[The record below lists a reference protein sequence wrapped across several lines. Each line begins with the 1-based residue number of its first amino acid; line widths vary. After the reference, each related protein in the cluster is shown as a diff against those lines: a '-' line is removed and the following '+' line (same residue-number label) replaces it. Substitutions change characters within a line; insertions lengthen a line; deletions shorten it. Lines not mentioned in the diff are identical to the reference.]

1 MNVAVLGLGHL
12 GTVTAAGLAALGH
25 RVIGFDSDA
34 RQVDRLSAGCS
45 PLVEPDLERLI
56 RSGLAAGKLCF
67 SSARDSIREAEVLWI
82 AYDTPVDAE
91 GKADI
96 EWVFS
101 RIEHALTGIGTDALV
116 LLSSQ
121 LPVGSV
127 ARLERTAA
135 ALHPGARPPR
145 IACSPENLR
154 LGSAVHDFLHPARI
168 VAGFRGARDRE
179 DLSRLLGSI
188 TPSLEWMSVESAEM
202 TKHALNGFLAAS
214 VAYAN
219 EIASICESVG
229 ADAAEVERGLKS
241 DQRIGP
247 RAYLAPGGPFAGAT
261 LARDLAFLNRASA
274 QHGVA
279 TPLLASILAS
289 NERQKSWAK
298 NKLRALFQPL
308 SRLTVA
314 VWGLAYKPGT
324 DAVRSSFAM
333 ELCEWLIGE
342 GTTVNVH
349 DALVTQLPH
358 PWGDAVRRFDGPVEA
373 AREAQALVITADS
386 PLYRAVTLAEL
397 VQRAGRLA
405 VLDANRVLRIAL
417 EGAPEV
423 DYFAPGIPARKP

>member
-12 GTVTAAGLAALGH
+12 GSVTAAGLAALGH
-25 RVIGFDSDA
+25 RVVGFDSDQ
-34 RQVDRLSAGCS
+34 RQVDRLSAGCA
-45 PLVEPDLERLI
+45 PVVEPDLERLI
-56 RSGLAAGKLCF
+56 RSGLASGKLCF
-67 SSARDSIREAEVLWI
+67 SSTRDSIRDAEVLWI
-82 AYDTPVDAE
+82 AYDTPVDPE
-91 GKADI
+91 GNADI

-101 RIEHALTGIGTDALV
+101 RVEHALAAIDTDALM

-127 ARLERTAA
+127 ARLERAA
-135 ALHPGARPPR
+135 ALHPGARPLR

-168 VAGFRGARDRE
+168 VAGFRVARDRE

-261 LARDLAFLNRASA
+261 LARDLAFLNRTSA
-274 QHGVA
+274 EHGVA

-298 NKLRALFQPL
+298 NKLRALFHPL

-324 DAVRSSFAM
+324 DAIRSSFAM

-349 DALVTQLPH
+349 DAHVTQLPR
-358 PWGDAVRRFDGPVEA
+358 PWGDSVRRFDGPLEA
-373 AREAQALVITADS
+373 VREAQALVITADS
-386 PLYRAVTLAEL
+386 PLYRAVSAADL
-397 VQRAGRLA
+397 VRRVDRLA
-405 VLDANRVLRIAL
+405 VLDANRVLRIVL
-417 EGAPEV
+417 ESAPGV
-423 DYFAPGIPARKP
+423 DYFAPGMPARAP